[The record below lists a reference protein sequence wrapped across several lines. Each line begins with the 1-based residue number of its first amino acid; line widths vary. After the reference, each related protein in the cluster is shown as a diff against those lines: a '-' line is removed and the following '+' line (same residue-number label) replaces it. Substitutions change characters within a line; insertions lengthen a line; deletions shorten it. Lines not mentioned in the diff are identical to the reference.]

1 MAKQQNP
8 KGKSRPVISSET
20 RPRKPG
26 ILPEAKPMGT
36 LAESLIIVVFALA
49 LYANTLGH
57 KYALDDTMMIT
68 SNAYTKEGFRGMG
81 NILMNDAFTGFHGE
95 DKNLLPGGRY
105 RPLSQ
110 LMFAAEYGIFGEKPL
125 AGHLF
130 NILLYALACLVLY
143 KALLLLLN
151 SERFNLAGFSFAFVV
166 ALLFT
171 VHPLHTE
178 AVANIKGRDEILT
191 LLGFATTLWLSLA
204 YLQWHKR
211 SYLFLLIPVYF
222 LSLLSKEHAITFLA
236 AIPLLLLFR
245 EQRFS
250 RNNTK
255 VLLYLGFGLLA
266 YLALRF
272 AAIGIPKG
280 SVVNQELLNDPF
292 VQASFSERL
301 ATILYTWIRY
311 IGLVLFPH
319 PLTHDYYPWHI
330 TYKTFA
336 NPAVLLSVLF
346 FAGGAIYALKKIRKP
361 DLPATGFLL
370 FAILFSSQSNLLV
383 NIGTFMNERF
393 VFIALLG
400 ILLVL
405 AWLLQQWIRRT
416 SGKPTLQ
423 MVVVLIV
430 VLGFSIK
437 TISRNTAWKDD
448 FTLFTTDVT
457 VSENSAKVN
466 TSAGGMLLDRAQK
479 ATDDRQM
486 QLLLNQALPYLRKGV
501 ELHPQYLQARVL
513 LGNALL
519 LLNDY
524 KGAWESYA
532 ACIRMSPGYQ
542 DALTNARTLG
552 TRALLYKDFETAGV
566 VYGELM
572 RLYPGD
578 SEYAT
583 GYAEAR
589 LYRGDYTTAEK
600 MLDSLAVV
608 NPGNSRVH
616 HLLGQLW
623 GRFRASDPAVP
634 PGRRAEFLEKSRF
647 HLEKAIAGDT
657 ANYGMVENL
666 AIVYG
671 MRGDLATALRY
682 FEKALTMMEQK
693 EKEIPADLAARKIRS
708 ENFYRIHRNIGDTYR
723 NMGRVREM
731 EEHYK
736 KAGAYSPGSASSP

>member
-1 MAKQQNP
+1 
-8 KGKSRPVISSET
+8 
-20 RPRKPG
+20 
-26 ILPEAKPMGT
+26 MGT
-36 LAESLIIVVFALA
+36 ITEALIIMVFALG

-68 SNAYTKEGFRGMG
+68 GNAFTKEGFGGMG
-81 NILMNDAFTGFHGE
+81 KILMNDAFTGFHGE
-95 DKNLLPGGRY
+95 NKNLLPGGRY

-110 LMFAAEYGIFGEKPL
+110 LMFAAEYGIFGENPF

-130 NILLYALACLVLY
+130 NILLYALACMVLY
-143 KALLLLLN
+143 KALKLLFH
-151 SERFNLAGFSFAFVV
+151 SEKFTLAGFSFAFVV
-166 ALLFT
+166 TLLFAA
-171 VHPLHTE
+171 HPLHTE

-191 LLGFATTLWLSLA
+191 LLGFAATLWLSML
-204 YLQWHKR
+204 YLQSGSRK
-211 SYLFLLIPVYF
+211 YLLLLVPVFF

-236 AIPLLLLFR
+236 AIPLLMLFR

-250 RNNTK
+250 RSNGK
-255 VLLYLGFGLLA
+255 VLMYLGFGLLA

-280 SVVNQELLNDPF
+280 SVVNQELLNNPF
-292 VQASFSERL
+292 LQASFPERI
-301 ATILYTWIRY
+301 ATVLFTWIRY
-311 IGLVLFPH
+311 IALILFPH

-330 TYKTFA
+330 TYKSFA

-346 FAGGAIYALKKIRKP
+346 FAGGLLYSLKKIRKP

-400 ILLVL
+400 ILLIL
-405 AWLLQQWIRRT
+405 AWLLQLWLRRS
-416 SGKPTLQ
+416 SGRTTLQ
-423 MVVVLIV
+423 LAVVLIV
-430 VLGFSIK
+430 VLAFSIK

-448 FTLFTTDVT
+448 FTLFTTDVE
-457 VSENSAKVN
+457 VSANSAKVN
-466 TSAGGMLLDRAQK
+466 TSAGGMLLERAQN
-479 ATDDRQM
+479 ATDENQK
-486 QLLLNQALPYLRKGV
+486 QLLLNQALPYLQRGV

-519 LLNDY
+519 LQNNF
-524 KGAWESYA
+524 KGAWESYD
-532 ACIRMSPGYQ
+532 ACIRMSPDYP
-542 DALTNARTLG
+542 DALTNAKTLG

-572 RLYPGD
+572 RRYPAE
-578 SEYAT
+578 SEYAI
-583 GYAEAR
+583 GFAEAR
-589 LYRGDYTTAEK
+589 LYRGDYAAAGK
-600 MLDSLAVV
+600 MLDSLSVIT
-608 NPGNSRVH
+608 PGNSRVH

-634 PGRRAEFLEKSRF
+634 QGRRLEYLEKSRF

-671 MRGDLATALRY
+671 MRGDLPTALRY
-682 FEKALTMMEQK
+682 FEKALAMMELK
-693 EKEIPADLAARKIRS
+693 EKDIPADLSARKIRS
-708 ENFYRIHRNIGDTYR
+708 ENFYRIHRNIGDTYK
-723 NMGRVREM
+723 NMGRMKEM

-736 KAGAYSPGSASSP
+736 KAGAFSPGS